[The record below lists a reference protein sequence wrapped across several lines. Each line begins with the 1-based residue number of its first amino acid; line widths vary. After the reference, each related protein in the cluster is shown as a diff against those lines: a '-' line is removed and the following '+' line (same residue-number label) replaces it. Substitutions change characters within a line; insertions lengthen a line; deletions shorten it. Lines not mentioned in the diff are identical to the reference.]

1 MTQALFLIGIA
12 LLVTSVYMMLGCILA
27 LVLLDDED
35 ESFKRELPKFIVL
48 WPILVVVYSVK
59 SLFNKNN

>member
-1 MTQALFLIGIA
+1 MAQALFLIGIA

-27 LVLLDDED
+27 LLFLDDED
-35 ESFKRELPKFIVL
+35 ESFKRKLPKFIVF

>member
-1 MTQALFLIGIA
+1 MAQALFLIGIA

-35 ESFKRELPKFIVL
+35 ESFKRELPKFIVF